1 MGALGGTSRT
11 GDGFGKA
18 AAVAENDLERRLGVL
33 LGDELT
39 GDGRGGLL
47 ASLFSEVGDSGQGGG
62 NPLQGLVNELNEGGL
77 ADKVGSW
84 VGPGGNEPVSGPELA
99 QALPYQVLDR
109 VARQADVAPEQ
120 AADLLAEALP
130 QAVDR
135 LTPEGQVPQG
145 LL

>member
-1 MGALGGTSRT
+1 M
-11 GDGFGKA
+11 
-18 AAVAENDLERRLGVL
+18 AENDLERRLSGL

-39 GDGRGGLL
+39 GDGRGRLL
-47 ASLFSEVGDSGQGGG
+47 ASLFREVGDSGQGGG

-77 ADKVGSW
+77 AAKVSSW
-84 VGPGGNEPVSGPELA
+84 VAPGGNEPVSGPELA

-109 VARQADVAPEQ
+109 VARQSDIAPEQ

-130 QAVDR
+130 QVVDG
-135 LTPEGQVPQG
+135 LTPEGEVPQG